1 MARRVFANAPAMITE
16 DQEVQAAA
24 SAFEEA
30 VTEHIVYNGAEAAD
44 HGLEIITGVRD
55 SDVESDLD
63 DD

>member
-1 MARRVFANAPAMITE
+1 MITE